1 MFCVV
6 VFGLSL
12 QVLMTAQ
19 VALNASVP
27 LIVQHNQTCVIILYQ
42 DPCPNTGVT
51 KMKNLLLM
59 RHAKS
64 SWKDDRLTDHQ
75 RPLNKRGREDA
86 KRIAKHMIQHD
97 LFPDLILSSTA
108 VRASETVELVAE
120 ELGYDDPIQ
129 FSDDLY
135 MGEPEDFIDVLR
147 TLGDDYETVMI
158 VAHNPGLEL
167 YLEIIDREIEALPT
181 SGLCQITFDLESW
194 KEISLTSQGNLIGF
208 WTPRTIS

>member
-1 MFCVV
+1 
-6 VFGLSL
+6 
-12 QVLMTAQ
+12 
-19 VALNASVP
+19 
-27 LIVQHNQTCVIILYQ
+27 
-42 DPCPNTGVT
+42 
-51 KMKNLLLM
+51 MKNLLLM

-86 KRIAKHMIQHD
+86 KRIATHMVKHDIH
-97 LFPDLILSSTA
+97 PDLIFSSTA

-147 TLGDDYETVMI
+147 TLGDDYGTVMI

-194 KEISLTSQGNLIGF
+194 KEISLATKGNLIGF
-208 WTPRTIS
+208 WTPRTID

>member
-1 MFCVV
+1 
-6 VFGLSL
+6 
-12 QVLMTAQ
+12 
-19 VALNASVP
+19 
-27 LIVQHNQTCVIILYQ
+27 
-42 DPCPNTGVT
+42 
-51 KMKNLLLM
+51 MKNLLLM

-75 RPLNKRGREDA
+75 RPLNKRGRRDA
-86 KRIAKHMIQHD
+86 KRIATHMVKHD

-135 MGEPEDFIDVLR
+135 MGEPEDFIEILR

-181 SGLCQITFDLESW
+181 SGLCQITFVLESW
-194 KEISLTSQGNLIGF
+194 KEISLASQGNLIRF
-208 WTPRTIS
+208 WTPRTID